1 MHYILYAFWLP
12 RWKNLMTP
20 MFESSM
26 AEFQKVA
33 KAYYST
39 VEGFLTSDPLLLN
52 LRRVADHMKRERDV
66 YVFGGGGVL
75 DWKNGEACGD
85 TLMNGHWEELI
96 GKVEELLHA
105 THDPDNYCMHIR
117 AIIQFSSDGLQRLKS
132 FLRLHNGGCDDIVV
146 NPPPHWLYIAFSLLL
161 RSWVQILHLHS
172 VGLPTPVR
180 TPLSAPS
187 EL

>member
-1 MHYILYAFWLP
+1 
-12 RWKNLMTP
+12 MTP

-96 GKVEELLHA
+96 GKVEELLHP
-105 THDPDNYCMHIR
+105 THDLSHAHSTNHSIHFLMVNSGSKAFLSCMW
-117 AIIQFSSDGLQRLKS
+117 K
-132 FLRLHNGGCDDIVV
+132 LHVE
-146 NPPPHWLYIAFSLLL
+146 AA
-161 RSWVQILHLHS
+161 
-172 VGLPTPVR
+172 PVMV
-180 TPLSAPS
+180 
-187 EL
+187 